1 MRGAK
6 FLQSVSPAHTR
17 KQNVQFLTLF
27 SIFVCRKNCICCG
40 QGSGEREERGWVTG
54 RRWRNLICAKKLLPR
69 SACCTQHPSFSPML
83 VFLAAPFR
91 LASFFNAIKRKL
103 IRHRQA
109 KPKAGKELC
118 TWERGRGEW
127 QGENA
132 TQKCCQIVANKM
144 ADMEILCASFS
155 RRTL

>member
-40 QGSGEREERGWVTG
+40 QGSGERKGRGWG
-54 RRWRNLICAKKLLPR
+54 AKLNLRQKTFAAL
-69 SACCTQHPSFSPML
+69 SACCTQHPSLSPLL

>member
-1 MRGAK
+1 MGGGEALAK
-6 FLQSVSPAHTR
+6 L
-17 KQNVQFLTLF
+17 
-27 SIFVCRKNCICCG
+27 
-40 QGSGEREERGWVTG
+40 
-54 RRWRNLICAKKLLPR
+54 NLRQKSFAAL
-69 SACCTQHPSFSPML
+69 SACCTQHPCFSPLL
-83 VFLAAPFR
+83 VFLPAPFR